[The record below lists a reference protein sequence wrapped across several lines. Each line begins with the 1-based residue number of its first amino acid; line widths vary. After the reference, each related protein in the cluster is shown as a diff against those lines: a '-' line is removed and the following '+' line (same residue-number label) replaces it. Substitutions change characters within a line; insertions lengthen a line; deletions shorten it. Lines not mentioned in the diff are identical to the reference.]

1 MCALEINLYF
11 PSERR
16 ELRPPRILML
26 NTRVSDERFAGV
38 FLPDP
43 LLLLLLLALCSL
55 KAHTIIKYMH
65 INNTRET
72 RQKKEKRA
80 IQQSRQ
86 NKNQINRKATT
97 AATRESWSNFRIAK
111 VNVREV

>member
-1 MCALEINLYF
+1 MCALERNLYF

-16 ELRPPRILML
+16 ELRPRRILML

-43 LLLLLLLALCSL
+43 LLLLLLLAFCSL

-97 AATRESWSNFRIAK
+97 AATRES
-111 VNVREV
+111 

>member
-1 MCALEINLYF
+1 
-11 PSERR
+11 
-16 ELRPPRILML
+16 ML

-43 LLLLLLLALCSL
+43 LLLLLLLLALCSL
-55 KAHTIIKYMH
+55 QAHTIIKYMH

-72 RQKKEKRA
+72 RQKKEKRG

-97 AATRESWSNFRIAK
+97 AATRES
-111 VNVREV
+111 

>member
-1 MCALEINLYF
+1 MCALERNLYF

-43 LLLLLLLALCSL
+43 LLLLLALCSL

-72 RQKKEKRA
+72 RPKKEKRA